1 MFPKTLQKIVP
12 GRRHGHFICIYKI
25 HWFALTPESKN
36 HSNHKKSRHAPP
48 LSSLLAKFS
57 RSGEDPKQLAGKD
70 VPFKSLIKRSPHD
83 REDNTQNT
91 KCYKLGFR
99 LGYND
104 HIINDTRVKT
114 FIIL

>member
-1 MFPKTLQKIVP
+1 M
-12 GRRHGHFICIYKI
+12 
-25 HWFALTPESKN
+25 
-36 HSNHKKSRHAPP
+36 
-48 LSSLLAKFS
+48 LAKFS

-70 VPFKSLIKRSPHD
+70 VSFKSLIKRSPHD
-83 REDNTQNT
+83 REDNTQNTQNT